1 MSADAQSQAAGAEAE
16 IPRGLDRLLEWYRT
30 EAFRQA
36 VRVSLAMTLVYSISL
51 SMGWERPD
59 WAGLAVAMCSLGTV
73 GDSFNKGMLRIFGT
87 AVAGCAALVL
97 LALFPQDRW
106 HYLLCMTVYL
116 SFCTYMMGQTSRWY
130 FWSIA
135 GYVMPL
141 LALSGGPESGNTFE
155 VIVLRLQQTGLGVVV
170 FTLVSVM
177 LWPQNAAPALANTV
191 SQLAGVQR
199 RLLAA
204 YLGRLSG
211 LGDRADTAGLRAQA
225 TGAAAR
231 LSAAV
236 DGAELDSFEV
246 WETRKLWRHV
256 AGDLARLNSALE
268 QWQQGFRELQHLEL
282 PRLLP
287 GLPAATAELVARLA
301 EIEAMLAGKAP
312 ARLPADIELTLDP
325 QAVAGL
331 SQFDRAA
338 VLLTRDQLRDIDRLT
353 RSLFLTIADICDF
366 GPRSDASLTS
376 APEPLPPALDPD
388 LLIYAVRTFTAV
400 WIILLACIYVPDLP
414 MPAGVIPTGVAIVIQ
429 LALMPTQST
438 LPVIL
443 PVLAAL
449 AYAGAFH
456 VLLMPQLSSFASL
469 GPAIFIGV
477 FIFMIAFGKPQHGVL
492 RVAFGAMFVM
502 VISVKNEQT
511 YNFLIILNLGVMF
524 VLALVAGWIS
534 GWFPFYLAPAQ
545 RVSRQLRRL
554 LTSGAE
560 LLAMEVAAP
569 GWPLRAMRRD
579 FHLREVATLPDKIG
593 RWLQASP
600 VNALDEKFPGQAGT
614 FVGNLQLL
622 SNHLRNLF
630 SLRSDAHTLVLARQL
645 EPEFESWRSALVEVL
660 QGLSREPSSAD
671 GSALRSRLD
680 SKLAA
685 MEERIAQVL
694 NAAPPDSD
702 SSRDESEE
710 LYRLLG
716 AYRGLSQAIIDV
728 VESGAQIDWDALR
741 ESRF

>member
-16 IPRGLDRLLEWYRT
+16 IPRGFDRLLEWYRYDT
-30 EAFRQA
+30 FRQA
-36 VRVSLAMTLVYSISL
+36 VRVSLAMTLVYYISL
-51 SMGWERPD
+51 SMGWERPH
-59 WAGLAVAMCSLGTV
+59 WAGLAVALCSMNTV
-73 GDSFNKGMLRIFGT
+73 GDSFNKGLQRIFGT
-87 AVAGCAALVL
+87 ALAGLAALVM

-106 HYLLCMTVYL
+106 PYLLCMTIYIG
-116 SFCTYMMGQTSRWY
+116 FCTYMMAQTSRWY
-130 FWSIA
+130 FWCIA

-155 VIVLRLQQTGLGVVV
+155 IMVLRLQQTSLGVIV
-170 FTLVSVM
+170 FTLVSVL
-177 LWPQNAAPALANTV
+177 LWPRNAAPALANTV
-191 SQLAGVQR
+191 SQLTGAQR

-204 YLGRLSG
+204 YLGLLSG
-211 LGDRADTAGLRAQA
+211 SGDSADTAGLRTQA
-225 TGAAAR
+225 TGAAAN

-246 WETRKLWRHV
+246 WETRKLWRRA
-256 AGDLARLNSALE
+256 AGDLARLNGALE
-268 QWQQGFRELQHLEL
+268 QWQQGFRELQHLDL
-282 PRLLP
+282 PGLLP
-287 GLPAATAELVARLA
+287 GLPAVAAELDARLA
-301 EIEAMLAGKAP
+301 EIEAMLAGRAP
-312 ARLPADIELTLDP
+312 AKLPADIELNLDP

-338 VLLTRDQLRDIDRLT
+338 VLLTRDQLRDIERLS
-353 RSLFLTIADICDF
+353 RSLFLTVADICDF
-366 GPRSDASLTS
+366 GPRSDAGLTS
-376 APEPLPPALDPD
+376 APESLPAALDPD
-388 LLIYAVRTFTAV
+388 LLIYAVRTFTAA

-414 MPAGVIPTGVAIVIQ
+414 MPAGVIPAGVAIVIQ
-429 LALMPTQST
+429 LALMPALST

-477 FIFMIAFGKPQHGVL
+477 FIVMIAFGKPQQGIL
-492 RVAFGAMFVM
+492 RSVFGAMFVM

-511 YNFLIILNLGVMF
+511 YDFLYVVNFGLMF
-524 VLALVAGWIS
+524 VLALLAVWIS
-534 GWFPFYLAPAQ
+534 GYFPFYLAPAQ
-545 RVSRQLRRL
+545 RVFRQLRRL
-554 LTSGAE
+554 LTSGE
-560 LLAMEVAAP
+560 QLLAMEVAAP
-569 GWPLRAMRRD
+569 GLPLRAMRRD
-579 FHLREVATLPDKIG
+579 FHLREVATLPNKIG
-593 RWLQASP
+593 GWLQASP
-600 VNALDEKFPGQAGT
+600 VNALDEKFPGQAGL
-614 FVGNLQLL
+614 FVDNLQLL
-622 SNHLRNLF
+622 SDHLRNLF
-630 SLRSDAHTLVLARQL
+630 SLRSHAHTLALANQL
-645 EPEFESWRSALVEVL
+645 EPEFESWRSALAEVL
-660 QGLSREPSSAD
+660 QGLARDQSGAD

-680 SKLAA
+680 TKLAA

-702 SSRDESEE
+702 SSQDESEE

>member
-1 MSADAQSQAAGAEAE
+1 VSAEAQRAAANTV
-16 IPRGLDRLLEWYRT
+16 PATPAVLDRLLEWYRS

-36 VRVSLAMTLVYSISL
+36 VRVSLAMVLAYYISL
-51 SMGWERPD
+51 SMGWDRPH
-59 WAGLAVAMCSLGTV
+59 WAGLAIALCSMNTV
-73 GDSFNKGMLRIFGT
+73 GDSFNKGLQRVFGT
-87 AVAGCAALVL
+87 AMAGAAALVL

-106 HYLLCMTVYL
+106 LYLLCMTVYL
-116 SFCTYMMGQTSRWY
+116 GFCTYMMGQTSRWY
-130 FWSIA
+130 FWFIA

-141 LALSGGPESGNTFE
+141 LALTGGPESGNTFE
-155 VIVLRLQQTGLGVVV
+155 IIVLRIQQTSLGVIV
-170 FTLVSVM
+170 FTLVSVL
-177 LWPQNAAPALANTV
+177 LWPRNAAPALANTV
-191 SQLAGVQR
+191 SQLAGAQR

-204 YLGRLSG
+204 YLGLLSG
-211 LGDRADTAGLRAQA
+211 SGDSADTAGLRTQA

-246 WETRKLWRHV
+246 WETRKLWRRA
-256 AGDLARLNSALE
+256 AGDLAQLNGALE
-268 QWQQGFRELQHLEL
+268 QWQQGFRELQHLDL

-287 GLPAATAELVARLA
+287 GLPAVSAELDARLA
-301 EIEAMLAGKAP
+301 EIEAMLAGRAP
-312 ARLPADIELTLDP
+312 AQLPADIELTLDP
-325 QAVAGL
+325 QAVTAL
-331 SQFDRAA
+331 SQFDSAA
-338 VLLTRDQLRDIDRLT
+338 VQLTRDQLRGIDRLT

-376 APEPLPPALDPD
+376 APKPLPPALDPD

-414 MPAGVIPTGVAIVIQ
+414 MPAGVIPTVVAIVIQ
-429 LALMPTQST
+429 LAIMPALST

-449 AYAGAFH
+449 AYAGAFY

-477 FIFMIAFGKPQHGVL
+477 FIYMIAFGKPQQGVL

-554 LTSGAE
+554 LTSGAQ
-560 LLAMEVAAP
+560 LLAMEAAAP
-569 GWPLRAMRRD
+569 GWPLRGLRRD
-579 FHLREVATLPDKIG
+579 FHLREVATLPNKIG
-593 RWLQASP
+593 GWLQASP

-630 SLRSDAHTLVLARQL
+630 SLRSRAHTLVLARQL

-660 QGLSREPSSAD
+660 QGLSRDPSGAD

-680 SKLAA
+680 TKLAA
-685 MEERIAQVL
+685 MEERIAEVL